1 MAAQDHVRQF
11 LAMDDADDVLDVR
24 AEIDR
29 AAHQMGAFAKSG
41 QSRRIDLVPSLAQ
54 QPRHPPI
61 APAAMP
67 GAVNQN
73 EGGHESS
80 NQRKLLDHLVGAGEQ
95 LVWYSPTVL
104 TSLRAL
110 RRDRPP
116 PSDTRLQRFGSRSN
130 QVRAVAVRRQ
140 QLGTPASTVR
150 PSPSIRWS
158 AACPAAARA
167 PRAAM
172 PQRCRA

>member
-54 QPRHPPI
+54 QPRHPLI

-80 NQRKLLDHLVGAGEQ
+80 WISGIYSITSSASASSLGGMSRPSALAATTLMTSWYLVGISTGK
-95 LVWYSPTVL
+95 SPGFAP
-104 TSLRAL
+104 LRM
-110 RRDRPP
+110 R
-116 PSDTRLQRFGSRSN
+116 
-130 QVRAVAVRRQ
+130 
-140 QLGTPASTVR
+140 GT
-150 PSPSIRWS
+150 
-158 AACPAAARA
+158 
-167 PRAAM
+167 
-172 PQRCRA
+172 